1 MCVKGGGVRW
11 VFVNHIYHTYPGM
24 CLKPSL
30 LFDVQGLSPTIAT
43 VRGTWMEYLLGLSYN
58 R

>member
-1 MCVKGGGVRW
+1 
-11 VFVNHIYHTYPGM
+11 M